1 MFEFHPSSRKM
12 DSDEAV
18 VKKLR
23 NDFPDQFT
31 SLVKMHLSFCLDQS
45 TDEVDCLTP
54 SKTSDKKSVTSNKKT
69 RIPKQTCNSE
79 GIKYASQINQ
89 LIDYLSKPSSLVQ
102 EGLFRRN
109 GKVKQQQELMNL
121 VKEKQVSEITALLES
136 NEYSVHEVATVLK
149 NLLAEM
155 PEPLLIE
162 SYYPLHC
169 CLAKLNHQ
177 ERQIKGCQLLVLLLP
192 NENAEILR
200 RLLNMLHEVSLHKE
214 TNKMNAMNLGIVL
227 APHILCPRKMSAEDL
242 TTNASSLAHI
252 VSFMIE
258 TTKVL
263 FDLPPEFVSDVR
275 LHFKRDN
282 EEDSSST
289 SSTPPVKTTITFVDR
304 EMTAK
309 VVAEVGLDPTEAA
322 LAELYAYVQSQPES
336 EVKKKWVHKFN
347 KENGCGTPKVIL
359 NSSISDACA
368 KNCKNL
374 SQSIRKHLFNGTGV
388 TPKRRRS
395 KSSSRAHALCYSGET
410 SPPLPDSLV
419 SSDECKSPSIKSGRL
434 HHVSS
439 RRSLLESTP
448 TSSDYIRHPAFTK
461 PPRNVASNPL
471 SAVHSD
477 LTKESNI
484 HQDQVI
490 SPLTQS
496 AQRFPFYVRDSIMTP
511 RCRKPVFT
519 FSPIDEPA
527 DDLVP
532 NSDSLQLANMN
543 NLIHPPPSVHETNK
557 ASEEPSCSS
566 SSSSSSDK
574 DNSDVE
580 EDSDISLT
588 VDSESS
594 ILSGCALIQEST
606 GPLTSPFKKY
616 LMNREIQVFD
626 ESGQEQELQEEIST
640 TEPSLSSSNQAISES
655 LLEFLDGNG
664 QETDSYPHSSPSRPS
679 PPLTKNT
686 PEY

>member
-1 MFEFHPSSRKM
+1 M
-12 DSDEAV
+12 DSDESL

-23 NDFPDQFT
+23 KESPDQFT

-54 SKTSDKKSVTSNKKT
+54 QSKISDKKSITSTKKT
-69 RIPKQTCNSE
+69 RLPKQQGTGE
-79 GIKYASQINQ
+79 GVKHAAQIYQ
-89 LIDYLSKPSSLVQ
+89 LIDHLSKPSSLVQ

-109 GKVKQQQELMNL
+109 GKIKQQQELMNL
-121 VKEKQVSEITALLES
+121 VKEKEASEITALLES
-136 NEYSVHEVATVLK
+136 SLYSVHEVATVLK

-162 SYYPLHC
+162 SYYPFHC

-177 ERQIKGCQLLVLLLP
+177 ERQIRGCQLLVLLLP
-192 NENAEILR
+192 NENAAILR
-200 RLLNMLHEVSLHKE
+200 RLLNMLHEVSLNE
-214 TNKMNAMNLGIVL
+214 DTNKMNAMNLGIVL

-258 TTKVL
+258 RAKVL

-336 EVKKKWVHKFN
+336 EIKKKWVHKFN

-374 SQSIRKHLFNGTGV
+374 SQSIRKHLFNGAGV
-388 TPKRRRS
+388 SPKRRRS
-395 KSSSRAHALCYSGET
+395 KSSTRAHALCYSGET
-410 SPPLPDSLV
+410 SPPLPESIV
-419 SSDECKSPSIKSGRL
+419 SSDECKSPSLKSGRL
-434 HHVSS
+434 YHSS

-448 TSSDYIRHPAFTK
+448 TSSDFIRHPAFTK
-461 PPRNVASNPL
+461 QANSGVSHPL
-471 SAVHSD
+471 GALHSD

-496 AQRFPFYVRDSIMTP
+496 AQRFPYYVRDSIMTP

-532 NSDSLQLANMN
+532 NSDALQLANMN
-543 NLIHPPPSVHETNK
+543 LIHPPSSIQETNQTINK
-557 ASEEPSCSS
+557 STC
-566 SSSSSSDK
+566 SSSDK
-574 DNSDVE
+574 ENSAEISD
-580 EDSDISLT
+580 DSDISLS
-588 VDSESS
+588 DNSENS
-594 ILSGCALIQEST
+594 ILSGCAFIKESR
-606 GPLTSPFKKY
+606 GELTSPFKKY
-616 LMNREIQVFD
+616 LMNREMKVFD
-626 ESGQEQELQEEIST
+626 ESGPDGDDAELSST
-640 TEPSLSSSNQAISES
+640 GPSLLGSEQAISES
-655 LLEFLDGNG
+655 LLEFLDGNEHESG
-664 QETDSYPHSSPSRPS
+664 SYPHSSPSRPS
-679 PPLTKNT
+679 PPMSKSILFETSL
-686 PEY
+686 